1 MENLRRHSHSS
12 ASSCRQILTQPKN
25 SVCRILH
32 QRASQRLDRVKVN
45 AYQKEAEEGPYIP
58 PALENPQIWNRDG
71 FMWDNSYQINNKF
84 NQEPDFNDPEWH
96 DKVTDW
102 GEFW

>member
-1 MENLRRHSHSS
+1 
-12 ASSCRQILTQPKN
+12 
-25 SVCRILH
+25 
-32 QRASQRLDRVKVN
+32 
-45 AYQKEAEEGPYIP
+45 
-58 PALENPQIWNRDG
+58 
-71 FMWDNSYQINNKF
+71 MWDNSYQINNKF